1 MHQERRN
8 VRQGGLNCS
17 ACGWLIKMR
26 QTKQWSQVIR
36 DVEVRFVKS
45 KIIQGV
51 RPIQPRTY
59 MVVGMENVTQL
70 EQEKIMN

>member
-1 MHQERRN
+1 MF
-8 VRQGGLNCS
+8 S
-17 ACGWLIKMR
+17 MWLIKMR